1 MYTKPNIKSYN
12 ESELLNLIGPGHSQS
27 GYVNIQGARL
37 ELGYN
42 TESIQKEKPAT
53 MLVQLNDLE
62 KKDSI
67 IA

>member
-1 MYTKPNIKSYN
+1 MYTKPNIKSHN
-12 ESELLNLIGPGHSQS
+12 GVEILNLIGPGHSAS

-42 TESIQKEKPAT
+42 TQSVQKEKPAT
-53 MLVQLNDLE
+53 MLVQLKDLE

-67 IA
+67 LA